1 MTHEVRVLG
10 LGARVL
16 NIVIPDL
23 VGDPLN
29 RSKRILA
36 FARMTFLAPRASS
49 LFSTF
54 LAMKNSATIWHIL
67 AILVVS
73 AGLLYLTQSW
83 WMSLGILM
91 LILLADAYIAM
102 YQQRRDKDKEEEE

>member
-1 MTHEVRVLG
+1 MR
-10 LGARVL
+10 
-16 NIVIPDL
+16 NKI
-23 VGDPLN
+23 N
-29 RSKRILA
+29 
-36 FARMTFLAPRASS
+36 
-49 LFSTF
+49 
-54 LAMKNSATIWHIL
+54 IWHIL

-102 YQQRRDKDKEEEE
+102 

>member
-1 MTHEVRVLG
+1 
-10 LGARVL
+10 
-16 NIVIPDL
+16 
-23 VGDPLN
+23 
-29 RSKRILA
+29 
-36 FARMTFLAPRASS
+36 
-49 LFSTF
+49 
-54 LAMKNSATIWHIL
+54 MKNSATIWHIL

-102 YQQRRDKDKEEEE
+102 YQQRRDKDKEAEE

>member
-1 MTHEVRVLG
+1 MR
-10 LGARVL
+10 
-16 NIVIPDL
+16 NKI
-23 VGDPLN
+23 N
-29 RSKRILA
+29 
-36 FARMTFLAPRASS
+36 
-49 LFSTF
+49 
-54 LAMKNSATIWHIL
+54 IWHIL